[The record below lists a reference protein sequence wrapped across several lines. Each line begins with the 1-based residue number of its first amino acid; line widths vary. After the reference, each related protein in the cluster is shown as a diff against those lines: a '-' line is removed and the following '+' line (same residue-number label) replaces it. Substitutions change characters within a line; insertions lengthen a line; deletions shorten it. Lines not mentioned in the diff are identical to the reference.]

1 MFPVVHPK
9 TVMRDAAFNFNFIN
23 IKTAMRNLFIN
34 RTRSYTHTNNEI
46 GTGHIHFHFYKS
58 EIDLHI
64 WFNSLCQYQRY
75 PNEGSW
81 FKCDTDFLL
90 KK

>member
-1 MFPVVHPK
+1 MGFEC
-9 TVMRDAAFNFNFIN
+9 RY
-23 IKTAMRNLFIN
+23 IKTHTKENLSKISSITFTIWP
-34 RTRSYTHTNNEI
+34 
-46 GTGHIHFHFYKS
+46 FHKKKKYSNQKAILS
-58 EIDLHI
+58 ILECTTL
-64 WFNSLCQYQRY
+64 NSLCQYQRY